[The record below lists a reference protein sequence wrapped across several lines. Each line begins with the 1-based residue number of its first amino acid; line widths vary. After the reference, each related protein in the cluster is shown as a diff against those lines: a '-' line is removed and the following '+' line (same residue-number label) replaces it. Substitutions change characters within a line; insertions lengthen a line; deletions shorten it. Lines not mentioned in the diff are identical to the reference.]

1 MAPDP
6 FSHMS
11 QFVTPSNNS
20 TQHVI
25 KILGR
30 THFPDKLSARA
41 LKYNCTRSTH
51 ARVVVYIHTR
61 ALDLARGVDIDLQH
75 GGPVRTRE
83 L

>member
-25 KILGR
+25 KVLGR
-30 THFPDKLSARA
+30 THFPDELSARA

-61 ALDLARGVDIDLQH
+61 ALARGEDIDLQH
-75 GGPVRTRE
+75 GRPVRTRV